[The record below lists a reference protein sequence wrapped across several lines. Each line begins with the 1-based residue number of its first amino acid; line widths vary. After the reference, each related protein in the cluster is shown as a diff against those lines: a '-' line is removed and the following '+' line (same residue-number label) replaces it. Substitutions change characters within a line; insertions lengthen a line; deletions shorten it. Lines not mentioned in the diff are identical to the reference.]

1 MHLFKKVTIC
11 NGASHR
17 PSQTKLGQQAK
28 QQTFRIRCSAQS
40 KLSVDATLCITEF
53 LNIINICHCSHVL
66 HVPGSIRNHQTE
78 GDADVGQTLASS
90 TQHRCCSATLIDYKP
105 DVDQVGWL

>member
-53 LNIINICHCSHVL
+53 LNIINYAIAHMCFTYQAAL
-66 HVPGSIRNHQTE
+66 ETIRQKETQMWGKHWQV
-78 GDADVGQTLASS
+78 APS
-90 TQHRCCSATLIDYKP
+90 TGAAAQP
-105 DVDQVGWL
+105 